1 MLLNPI
7 QLGIRGEEW
16 IILIVIVV
24 VLLFG
29 AKKIPELARSVGRA
43 RGEFEKGK
51 VETEEEIRKGREN
64 AKKQPEREKLE
75 NAATSLGIPIEG
87 KSDEE
92 LREDVRKALEKSAK

>member
-1 MLLNPI
+1 MLLNPL
-7 QLGIRGEEW
+7 QFGVQGQEW
-16 IILIVIVV
+16 IILIIVVV

-75 NAATSLGIPIEG
+75 NAATSLGIPVEG

>member
-51 VETEEEIRKGREN
+51 VETEEEIRKGRED
-64 AKKQPEREKLE
+64 AKRKPEREKLE

-92 LREDVRKALEKSAK
+92 LREEVRKALEKSAK

>member
-1 MLLNPI
+1 MLLNPL
-7 QLGIRGEEW
+7 QFGVQGQEW
-16 IILIVIVV
+16 IILIIVVV

-51 VETEEEIRKGREN
+51 VETEEEIRKGHES

-75 NAATSLGIPIEG
+75 NAATSLGIPVEG

>member
-1 MLLNPI
+1 MILNPI

-16 IILIVIVV
+16 IILIIVVV

-29 AKKIPELARSVGRA
+29 SKKIPELARSVGRA

-51 VETEEEIRKGREN
+51 VETEDEIRKDREQ
-64 AKKQPEREKLE
+64 AKKQPERDKLE
-75 NAATSLGIPIEG
+75 KAATSLGISFEG

-92 LREDVRKALEKSAK
+92 LREDVRKALETTS

>member
-1 MLLNPI
+1 MILNPI

-16 IILIVIVV
+16 IILIIVVV

-51 VETEEEIRKGREN
+51 VEAEDEIRKNREN
-64 AKKQPEREKLE
+64 AKRQPEREKLE
-75 NAATSLGIPIEG
+75 KAATSLGIDVDE

-92 LREDVRKALEKSAK
+92 LREDVRKALEKQS

>member
-1 MLLNPI
+1 MLLNPL
-7 QLGIRGEEW
+7 QFGVQGQEW

-75 NAATSLGIPIEG
+75 NAATSLGIPVEG

>member
-1 MLLNPI
+1 MLLNPL
-7 QLGIRGEEW
+7 QFGVQGQEW
-16 IILIVIVV
+16 IILIIVVV

-75 NAATSLGIPIEG
+75 TAATSLGIPIEG

-92 LREDVRKALEKSAK
+92 LREEVRKALEKSAK

>member
-1 MLLNPI
+1 MLLNPL
-7 QLGIRGEEW
+7 QFGVQGQEW

-92 LREDVRKALEKSAK
+92 LREEVRKALEKSAK